1 MGGAAC
7 PASAV
12 GLACRA
18 GTVTSAWIKAGAS
31 FARAATAR
39 ARATA
44 SAWAATRTRAA
55 TSA

>member
-1 MGGAAC
+1 MGGAAR

-18 GTVTSAWIKAGAS
+18 GAATSAWIKAGAS